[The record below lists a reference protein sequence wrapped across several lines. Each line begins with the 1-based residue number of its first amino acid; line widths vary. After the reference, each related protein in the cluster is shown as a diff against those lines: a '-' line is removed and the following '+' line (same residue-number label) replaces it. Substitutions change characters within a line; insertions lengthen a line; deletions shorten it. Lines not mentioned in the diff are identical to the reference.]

1 MVVAAT
7 RVWGP
12 FVDWSEEMSLGFSG
26 TGSLRGYRKGG
37 YGVGPAGAVLVVVV
51 VMVVGLGVGVRVAV
65 GVTVAFVVGV
75 TSRWCRVRADI
86 FSMQNLAG
94 CK

>member
-1 MVVAAT
+1 MT

-51 VMVVGLGVGVRVAV
+51 VMVMVVGLGVGVGVAV
-65 GVTVAFVVGV
+65 GVTVVFVGM
-75 TSRWCRVRADI
+75 TSRWCRVHADV